1 MQTIKTTKPSQL
13 VKVFQKKTLKLL
25 KVNKDF
31 LGKGDFWPSCVI
43 LYIGSLCSLDLYLA

>member
-31 LGKGDFWPSCVI
+31 LGKPVTIKKKHNI
-43 LYIGSLCSLDLYLA
+43 LNSALLKTLIRK

>member
-1 MQTIKTTKPSQL
+1 MQTIKTNKPSQL

-31 LGKGDFWPSCVI
+31 LGKTLTIKKNTVN
-43 LYIGSLCSLDLYLA
+43 

>member
-31 LGKGDFWPSCVI
+31 LGKTLTIKKYSKLNSALLKKLI
-43 LYIGSLCSLDLYLA
+43 RK